1 MKSQRF
7 LKFSVLAFA
16 AQFLLSLSLTPLFAA
31 DKVIIRMDWAPSG
44 VHAPFHLALAKGWFR
59 DAGIDVELQD
69 GKGSINTLQLLATG
83 EADIGEVTTGI
94 VPIAR
99 ESGMRVK
106 AVLGL
111 ARRSALSV
119 LVPQGSSMRAAE
131 DLRGKRI
138 VLFAASPWTPF
149 VDTFLKS
156 AGMKRSDV
164 QMVMVDPA
172 ALLPTY
178 SSKQVDAFM
187 TLGPGAAHV
196 LKSRPSRAIDAD
208 QYGVIFPD
216 HGLVVNED
224 FIKSRGPV
232 LKKVLEIAV
241 KAWKYVLDGHEDE
254 AMEAILANR
263 PNHNL
268 DRDVL
273 RAHWDLYKAYLDT
286 PNTTGK
292 PFGWQSDK
300 DWEAANKTLV
310 GAGVIKSGK
319 QISDFYTNDFVPDA
333 SY

>member
-1 MKSQRF
+1 MRF
-7 LKFSVLAFA
+7 ACRVGIISSLILASCAF
-16 AQFLLSLSLTPLFAA
+16 SLSPTAA
-31 DKVIIRMDWAPSG
+31 AEKVVIRMDWAPSG
-44 VHAPFHLALAKGWFR
+44 VHAPFHLALRKGWFK
-59 DAGIDVELQD
+59 DADIDVELQD

-106 AVLGL
+106 TVLGL

-119 LVPQGSSMRAAE
+119 LVPEESTLRTAQ

-156 AGMKRSDV
+156 AGMTRTDV

-208 QYGVIFPD
+208 QYGIIFPD

-224 FIKSRGPV
+224 FIKNRAPV
-232 LKKVLEIAV
+232 LRKVIEIAV
-241 KAWKYVLDGHEDE
+241 RAWKYTLDGHEDE
-254 AMEAILANR
+254 AIDAVMADR
-263 PNHNL
+263 PNYNL
-268 DRDVL
+268 DRDIL
-273 RAHWDLYKAYLDT
+273 KAHLNLYKAYIDT
-286 PNTTGK
+286 PNTIGER
-292 PFGWQSDK
+292 FGWQSPK

-310 GAGVIKSGK
+310 DAGVIRPGRD
-319 QISDFYTNDFVPDA
+319 IGDFYTNEFVP
-333 SY
+333 SLSN